1 MDEKQI
7 VEKEIE
13 ENDKPE
19 SISDIRITCSQR
31 CSNWFRILSFMMING
46 KGSSSPNSARTEPF
60 GPEIIAHRIGAIEIW
75 SRDLTQIIWVF
86 KIFWSFIF

>member
-46 KGSSSPNSARTEPF
+46 KGSSNRNML
-60 GPEIIAHRIGAIEIW
+60 IG
-75 SRDLTQIIWVF
+75 SGQLGLLLRLVDLIMGLVQ
-86 KIFWSFIF
+86 

>member
-13 ENDKPE
+13 ENDEPE

-46 KGSSSPNSARTEPF
+46 KGSSSSNSVRTEPT
-60 GPEIIAHRIGAIEIW
+60 PEICAQRI
-75 SRDLTQIIWVF
+75 SFKYIIF
-86 KIFWSFIF
+86 HINI

>member
-13 ENDKPE
+13 KNDKPE

-46 KGSSSPNSARTEPF
+46 KGSSNRNML
-60 GPEIIAHRIGAIEIW
+60 IG
-75 SRDLTQIIWVF
+75 SGQLGLLLRLVDLIMGLVQ
-86 KIFWSFIF
+86 

>member
-1 MDEKQI
+1 M

-46 KGSSSPNSARTEPF
+46 QGSPNPNSTGPRVMARE
-60 GPEIIAHRIGAIEIW
+60 GSMILKKWEILA
-75 SRDLTQIIWVF
+75 
-86 KIFWSFIF
+86 

>member
-1 MDEKQI
+1 MDEKQM

-31 CSNWFRILSFMMING
+31 CSNWFRILSFMMMNG
-46 KGSSSPNSARTEPF
+46 KGSSNSIQTK
-60 GPEIIAHRIGAIEIW
+60 GYG
-75 SRDLTQIIWVF
+75 
-86 KIFWSFIF
+86 

>member
-1 MDEKQI
+1 MNEKQI

-46 KGSSSPNSARTEPF
+46 KGSSNKNML
-60 GPEIIAHRIGAIEIW
+60 IGSGQLGLLLRLA
-75 SRDLTQIIWVF
+75 DLIMGFVQ
-86 KIFWSFIF
+86 

>member
-1 MDEKQI
+1 MDEKQM
-7 VEKEIE
+7 VEKDIE

-46 KGSSSPNSARTEPF
+46 KGSPNPNSIRTNSY
-60 GPEIIAHRIGAIEIW
+60 G
-75 SRDLTQIIWVF
+75 
-86 KIFWSFIF
+86 

>member
-46 KGSSSPNSARTEPF
+46 KGSSNRNML
-60 GPEIIAHRIGAIEIW
+60 IGSGQLGLLLRLA
-75 SRDLTQIIWVF
+75 DLIMGFVQ
-86 KIFWSFIF
+86 

>member
-46 KGSSSPNSARTEPF
+46 KGSSNRNML
-60 GPEIIAHRIGAIEIW
+60 IGSGQLGLLLRLA
-75 SRDLTQIIWVF
+75 DL
-86 KIFWSFIF
+86 